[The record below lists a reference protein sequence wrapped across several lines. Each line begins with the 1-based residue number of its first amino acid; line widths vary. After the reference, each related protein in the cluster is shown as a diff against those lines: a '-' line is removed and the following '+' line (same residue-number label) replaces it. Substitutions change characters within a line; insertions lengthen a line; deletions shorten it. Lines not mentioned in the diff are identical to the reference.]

1 MVFFSEDYSET
12 LSLLEVE
19 LYAFIIIRLGSVV
32 LKL

>member
-19 LYAFIIIRLGSVV
+19 LYMFIIIRLGSVV